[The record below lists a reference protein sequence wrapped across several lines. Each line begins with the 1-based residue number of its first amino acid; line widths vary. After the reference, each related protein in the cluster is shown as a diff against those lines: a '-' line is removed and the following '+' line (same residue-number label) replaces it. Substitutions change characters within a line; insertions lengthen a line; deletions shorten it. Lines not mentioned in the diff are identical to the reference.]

1 VENLTPEQ
9 AIERIEKS
17 IAEKTEG
24 FVSSEELVAIKAD
37 LASVKEIAEKDNTSD
52 LKAEIAK
59 LEGMIEGLK
68 EAKKEE
74 APKAKTLGQA
84 ISFAFKSAKDKIIE
98 TAEKGG
104 LLNLDTK
111 AAGTMLIDTNYSGG
125 TVGLSSLESG
135 LTRIQRRRPFLRS
148 LVNSANTTSKY
159 IAYIEQKNADPGEAG
174 TTAEGAAKT
183 QTDFDLVEASAEVKK
198 ITAYIKV
205 SKEMIADIPFMQG
218 EINNELM
225 ELVELKLDEQI
236 LLGDGLSSNLPG
248 IDSVAAAWSAGTFA
262 ASIPS
267 ANNSDV
273 LRVAIAQIAGQNF
286 EANFILLNPADV
298 AAMELTKSSTGE
310 YTYPMF
316 VPGPNGVTTV
326 KGIPVVES
334 TLVPAGDFYV
344 GDFTKANLRV
354 REDMNVQVGYV
365 NDDFTKNLMT
375 VLVEMRAAFYVK
387 SNHAR
392 AFVKGDFA
400 TAIAALQL
408 P

>member
-1 VENLTPEQ
+1 MENLTPEQ

-24 FVSSEELVAIKAD
+24 FVSSEDLDGIKAD
-37 LASVKEIAEKDNTSD
+37 LASVKEIAEKDNTSE
-52 LKAEIAK
+52 LKASIAK
-59 LEGMIEGLK
+59 LEGMVEGLK
-68 EAKKEE
+68 EAKKEDE
-74 APKAKTLGQA
+74 PKARSLGQA
-84 ISFAFKSAKDKIIE
+84 ISFAFKSAKEKIVE

-104 LLNLDTK
+104 LLNLETK

-125 TVGLSSLESG
+125 TVGLSTLEGG

-159 IAYIEQKNADPGEAG
+159 IAYIEQQNADPGVAG
-174 TTAEGAAKT
+174 TTAEGAEKT
-183 QTDFDLVEASAEVKK
+183 QTDFDLVETSAEVKK
-198 ITAYIKV
+198 ITAFIKV

-236 LLGDGLSSNLPG
+236 LLGDGLGANLQG
-248 IDSVAAAWSAGTFA
+248 IDAVASAWSAGTFA
-262 ASIPS
+262 ASIAS

-286 EANFILLNPADV
+286 EANYILLNPADV

-316 VPGPNGVTTV
+316 VPGANGITTV
-326 KGIPVVES
+326 KGIPVIES
-334 TLVPAGDFYV
+334 TLVTAGDFYV

>member
-1 VENLTPEQ
+1 MENLTPEQ

-84 ISFAFKSAKDKIIE
+84 ISFAFKSAKDKIVE

-125 TVGLSSLESG
+125 TVGLSSLEGG

-159 IAYIEQKNADPGEAG
+159 IAYIEQQNADPGVAG
-174 TTAEGAAKT
+174 TTAEGAEKT
-183 QTDFDLVEASAEVKK
+183 QTDFDLVETSAEVKK

-236 LLGDGLSSNLPG
+236 LLGDGLGANLEG
-248 IDSVAAAWSAGTFA
+248 IDAVATAWSAGTFA
-262 ASIPS
+262 ASIAS

-286 EANFILLNPADV
+286 EANYILLNPADV

-316 VPGPNGVTTV
+316 VPGANGITTV

-334 TLVPAGDFYV
+334 TLVTAGDFYV

>member
-1 VENLTPEQ
+1 MENLTPEQ

-24 FVSSEELVAIKAD
+24 FVSSEDLDGIKAD
-37 LASVKEIAEKDNTSD
+37 LASVKEIAEKDNTSE
-52 LKAEIAK
+52 LKASIAK
-59 LEGMIEGLK
+59 LEGMVEGLK
-68 EAKKEE
+68 EAKKEDE
-74 APKAKTLGQA
+74 PKARSLGQA
-84 ISFAFKSAKDKIIE
+84 ISFAFKSAKEKIVE

-104 LLNLDTK
+104 LLNLETK

-125 TVGLSSLESG
+125 TVGLSSLEGG

-159 IAYIEQKNADPGEAG
+159 IAYIEQKNADPGVAG
-174 TTAEGAAKT
+174 TTAEGAEKT
-183 QTDFDLVEASAEVKK
+183 QTDFDLVETSAEVKK

-225 ELVELKLDEQI
+225 ELVALKLDEQI
-236 LLGDGLSSNLPG
+236 LLGDGLGANLEG
-248 IDSVAAAWSAGTFA
+248 IDAVATAWSAGTFA
-262 ASIPS
+262 ASIAS

-286 EANFILLNPADV
+286 EANYILLNPADV
-298 AAMELTKSSTGE
+298 AAMELTKTSTGE

-334 TLVPAGDFYV
+334 TLVTAGDFYV

>member
-1 VENLTPEQ
+1 MENLTPEQ

-74 APKAKTLGQA
+74 APKAQTLGQA
-84 ISFAFKSAKDKIIE
+84 ISFAFKSAKDKIVE

-148 LVNSANTTSKY
+148 LVNSANTTSKF
-159 IAYIEQKNADPGEAG
+159 IAYIEQKNADPGVAG
-174 TTAEGAAKT
+174 TTAEGAEKT

-236 LLGDGLSSNLPG
+236 LLGDGLASNLPG
-248 IDSVAAAWSAGTFA
+248 IDSVATTWAAGTFA
-262 ASIPS
+262 ATIPS

-286 EANFILLNPADV
+286 EANYILLNPADV
-298 AAMELTKSSTGE
+298 AAMELTKSTTGE

-316 VPGPNGVTTV
+316 VPGANGVTTV

-334 TLVPAGDFYV
+334 TLVPAGEFYV

-387 SNHAR
+387 SNHER
-392 AFVKGDFA
+392 AFVKGEFA

>member
-1 VENLTPEQ
+1 MENLTPEQ

-24 FVSSEELVAIKAD
+24 FVSSEDLDGIKAD
-37 LASVKEIAEKDNTSD
+37 LASVKEIAEKDNTSE
-52 LKAEIAK
+52 LKASIAK
-59 LEGMIEGLK
+59 LEGMVEGLK
-68 EAKKEE
+68 EAKKEDE
-74 APKAKTLGQA
+74 PKARSLGQA
-84 ISFAFKSAKDKIIE
+84 ISFAFKSAKEKIVE

-104 LLNLDTK
+104 LLNLETK

-125 TVGLSSLESG
+125 TVGLSSLEGG

-159 IAYIEQKNADPGEAG
+159 IAYIEQKNADPGVAG
-174 TTAEGAAKT
+174 TTAEGAEKT
-183 QTDFDLVEASAEVKK
+183 QTDFDLVETSAEVKK
-198 ITAYIKV
+198 ITAFIKV

-225 ELVELKLDEQI
+225 ELVELKLDEQL
-236 LLGDGLSSNLPG
+236 LLGDGLGANLEG
-248 IDSVAAAWSAGTFA
+248 IDAVASAWSAGTFA
-262 ASIPS
+262 ASIAS

-273 LRVAIAQIAGQNF
+273 LRVAIAQIAGENF
-286 EANFILLNPADV
+286 EANYILLNPADV

-316 VPGPNGVTTV
+316 VPGANGVTTV

-334 TLVPAGDFYV
+334 TLVTAGDFYV

-365 NDDFTKNLMT
+365 NDDFTKELDDCT
-375 VLVEMRAAFYVK
+375 C
-387 SNHAR
+387 
-392 AFVKGDFA
+392 
-400 TAIAALQL
+400 
-408 P
+408 

>member
-74 APKAKTLGQA
+74 APKAQTLGQA
-84 ISFAFKSAKDKIIE
+84 ISFAFKSAKDKIVE

-125 TVGLSSLESG
+125 TVGLSSLEGG

-148 LVNSANTTSKY
+148 LVNSANTTSKF
-159 IAYIEQKNADPGEAG
+159 IAYIEQKNADPGVAG
-174 TTAEGAAKT
+174 TTAEGAEKT

-236 LLGDGLSSNLPG
+236 LLGDGLASNLPG
-248 IDSVAAAWSAGTFA
+248 IDSVATAWSAGTFA
-262 ASIPS
+262 ATIPS

-286 EANFILLNPADV
+286 EANYILLNPADV
-298 AAMELTKSSTGE
+298 AAMELTKSTTGE

-387 SNHAR
+387 SNHAT